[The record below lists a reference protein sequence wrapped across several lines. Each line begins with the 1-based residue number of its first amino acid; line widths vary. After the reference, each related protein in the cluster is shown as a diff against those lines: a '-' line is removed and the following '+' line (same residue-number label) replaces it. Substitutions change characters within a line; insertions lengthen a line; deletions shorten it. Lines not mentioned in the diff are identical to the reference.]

1 MGDRFQQD
9 SPSEPDLEAGWSF
22 STVSKLSIGLQIPWW
37 VAGTIRLLLL
47 PLNQKYIEDFH
58 RRVVSSKETLWIRQR
73 RKTGYV
79 YSWHDFG
86 LNVEKTGDV
95 IHMYV
100 YIYVCVYIFIYIY
113 ICIYIYT
120 YTRMYIESTTTTL
133 QSSFLLTSKEFIN
146 TPRLKTGLPPWIN
159 CTCPLRFV
167 WLQNPKPGPTEGW
180 TWPNESDI

>member
-1 MGDRFQQD
+1 VVGSHPHFHLLHPRLHRSIFHVLSGNRCPSSEQQQKSLAAGSPLASSWISQAWNTSLSLKWLISAMSLKKNQAVFTGDRFQQD

-100 YIYVCVYIFIYIY
+100 YIYICM
-113 ICIYIYT
+113 CIYI
-120 YTRMYIESTTTTL
+120 
-133 QSSFLLTSKEFIN
+133 
-146 TPRLKTGLPPWIN
+146 
-159 CTCPLRFV
+159 
-167 WLQNPKPGPTEGW
+167 
-180 TWPNESDI
+180 